1 MSAQIGIRQQ
11 VRKYLSLLYWRN
23 SFVRHGIVFRIILE
37 IVIGI
42 GIGIWY
48 LHLVGLFRLVLL
60 WFVCIGNLLSES
72 ANVCCLSE
80 SAVCLFCSRLSLY
93 LCDSVL
99 CTCLNLLLLSA
110 YSALVHLCIYVIL
123 CSAPVCIFICICLNL
138 HLSESVSV

>member
-23 SFVRHGIVFRIILE
+23 SFIHRGIVFGIIIE

-48 LHLVGLFRLVLL
+48 LHLVGLVLVLVS
-60 WFVCIGNLLSES
+60 FVCIGNLLSES
-72 ANVCCLSE
+72 ATVYCLSE
-80 SAVCLFCSRLSLY
+80 SAVCLFCSRSSPY

-110 YSALVHLCIYVIL
+110 CSALVHLCIHVIM
-123 CSAPVCIFICICLNL
+123 CSAPVCICICICLNL
-138 HLSESVSV
+138 HLSKSVSV